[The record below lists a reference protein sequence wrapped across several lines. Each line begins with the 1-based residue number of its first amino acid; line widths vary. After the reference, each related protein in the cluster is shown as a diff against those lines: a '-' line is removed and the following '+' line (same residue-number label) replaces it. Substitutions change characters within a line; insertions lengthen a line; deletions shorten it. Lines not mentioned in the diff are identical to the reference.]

1 MTIPNL
7 ITAFRIILAPVFVIY
22 LINDRLNSALVI
34 FLICMISDGIDGM
47 VARLFN
53 QKSRLGAYLDPLAD
67 KTLLV
72 TAFVLL
78 GVRGYLPSW
87 LTVTAIAR
95 DVMILLGVLVFHL
108 NRLEIR
114 IRPSGVSKINTCFQF
129 ITLSVVLLK
138 GSVLLPAAV
147 YEALYY
153 ITAAL
158 TIISGLHYM
167 LYGLKAMGEGT
178 GNSVS
183 RAERTERR
191 GNPNRA

>member
-7 ITAFRIILAPVFVIY
+7 ITAFRIILVPVFVIY

-78 GVRGYLPSW
+78 GMRGYLPSW

-95 DVMILLGVLVFHL
+95 DVMILLGVMVFHL
-108 NRLEIR
+108 NRLELR
-114 IRPSGVSKINTCFQF
+114 IRPSAVSKINTCFQF

-138 GSVLLPAAV
+138 GCVLMPSAI
-147 YEALYY
+147 YDALYY

-158 TIISGLHYM
+158 TIISGLHYL
-167 LYGLKAMGEGT
+167 LYGLRAMGEGT
-178 GNSVS
+178 GNSVG
-183 RAERTERR
+183 RGERR
-191 GNPNRA
+191 EKAEGSK

>member
-22 LINDRLNSALVI
+22 LINDRLNSALVV
-34 FLICMISDGIDGM
+34 FLVCMISDGIDGM

-108 NRLEIR
+108 NRMEIR

-138 GSVLLPAAV
+138 GGVLLPAAV

-178 GNSVS
+178 GSNAG

-191 GNPNRA
+191 ENPNRA

>member
-7 ITAFRIILAPVFVIY
+7 ITAFRIILVPVFVIY
-22 LINDRLNSALVI
+22 LINDRLNAALVV
-34 FLICMISDGIDGM
+34 FVVCMVSDGIDGM

-78 GVRGYLPSW
+78 GVKGYLPSW

-108 NRLEIR
+108 NRLELR
-114 IRPSGVSKINTCFQF
+114 IRPSAVSKINTCFQF
-129 ITLSVVLLK
+129 ITLTMVLLK
-138 GSVLLPAAV
+138 GCVLLPPTVYAAF
-147 YEALYY
+147 YY
-153 ITAAL
+153 ITAGL

-167 LYGLKAMGEGT
+167 QYGLRAMGEGT
-178 GNSVS
+178 ANSVG
-183 RAERTERR
+183 RGERR
-191 GNPNRA
+191 EKAGESK

>member
-7 ITAFRIILAPVFVIY
+7 ITALRIILAPVFVIY
-22 LINDRLNSALVI
+22 LINDRLNAALVV

-67 KTLLV
+67 KILLV

-78 GVRGYLPSW
+78 AVRGYLPSW
-87 LTVTAIAR
+87 LTVAAIAR

-108 NRLEIR
+108 NRLEIK
-114 IRPSGVSKINTCFQF
+114 IRPSALSKINTCFQF
-129 ITLSVVLLK
+129 ITLFMVLFKGCVLFPSVI
-138 GSVLLPAAV
+138 

-153 ITAAL
+153 VTAAL
-158 TIISGLHYM
+158 TIGSGLHYM
-167 LYGLKAMGEGT
+167 YYGLRAMGEGT
-178 GNSVS
+178 GNNVG
-183 RAERTERR
+183 RGERR
-191 GNPNRA
+191 DKVEEPK

>member
-1 MTIPNL
+1 MTIPNV

-22 LINDRLNSALVI
+22 LINDRLNAALVI
-34 FLICMISDGIDGM
+34 FLICMISDGVDGM
-47 VARLFN
+47 IARLFN

-67 KTLLV
+67 KILLV

-78 GVRGYLPSW
+78 AVRGYLPSW

-108 NRLEIR
+108 NRLELR
-114 IRPSGVSKINTCFQF
+114 IRPSAVSKINTCFQF
-129 ITLSVVLLK
+129 ITLTMVLLK
-138 GSVLLPAAV
+138 GCVPIPSMV

-167 LYGLKAMGEGT
+167 QYGLRVMGEGT
-178 GNSVS
+178 GNSIG
-183 RAERTERR
+183 RGERR
-191 GNPNRA
+191 ERPEGPK

>member
-7 ITAFRIILAPVFVIY
+7 ITAFRIILVPVFVIY
-22 LINDRLNSALVI
+22 LINDRLNSALLV
-34 FLICMISDGIDGM
+34 FLICMVSDGIDGM
-47 VARLFN
+47 VARVFN

-95 DVMILLGVLVFHL
+95 DVMILLGVLVIHL
-108 NRLEIR
+108 NRLELK

-129 ITLSVVLLK
+129 LTLSIVLLK
-138 GSVLLPAAV
+138 GCVLLPSLLYDAF
-147 YEALYY
+147 YY

-158 TIISGLHYM
+158 TIGSGLHYM
-167 LYGLKAMGEGT
+167 QFGLRIMGEGT
-178 GNSVS
+178 GNASG
-183 RAERTERR
+183 RGEEREKREESK
-191 GNPNRA
+191 

>member
-7 ITAFRIILAPVFVIY
+7 ITALRIILAPVFVIY
-22 LINDRLNSALVI
+22 LINDRLNAALVV

-67 KTLLV
+67 KILLV

-78 GVRGYLPSW
+78 AVRGYLPSW
-87 LTVTAIAR
+87 LTVAAIAR

-108 NRLEIR
+108 NRLEIK
-114 IRPSGVSKINTCFQF
+114 IRPSALSKINTCFQF
-129 ITLSVVLLK
+129 ITLSMVLFK
-138 GSVLLPAAV
+138 GCVLFPSVI

-153 ITAAL
+153 VTAAL
-158 TIISGLHYM
+158 TIGSGLHYM
-167 LYGLKAMGEGT
+167 QYGLKTMGEGA
-178 GNSVS
+178 GNSVG
-183 RAERTERR
+183 RGERR
-191 GNPNRA
+191 E

>member
-22 LINDRLNSALVI
+22 LINDRLNSALVV

-78 GVRGYLPSW
+78 AVRGYLPSW

-95 DVMILLGVLVFHL
+95 DVMILLGVLVIHL
-108 NRLEIR
+108 NRLEIK
-114 IRPSGVSKINTCFQF
+114 IRPSIVSKINTCLQF

-138 GSVLLPAAV
+138 GYVLFPPVV
-147 YEALYY
+147 YDSLYY
-153 ITAAL
+153 VTAAF
-158 TIISGLHYM
+158 TISSGLHYM
-167 LYGLKAMGEGT
+167 QFGLRIMGEGT
-178 GNSVS
+178 GSSSGRGERGEKTGRPNS
-183 RAERTERR
+183 A
-191 GNPNRA
+191 

>member
-22 LINDRLNSALVI
+22 LINDRLNSALVV
-34 FLICMISDGIDGM
+34 FLVCMISDGIDGM

-108 NRLEIR
+108 NRLELR
-114 IRPSGVSKINTCFQF
+114 IRPSAVSKINTCFQF
-129 ITLSVVLLK
+129 ITLSAVLLK
-138 GSVLLPAAV
+138 GCVVMPAAI

-153 ITAAL
+153 TTAAL
-158 TIISGLHYM
+158 TITSGLHYM
-167 LYGLKAMGEGT
+167 LYGLRAMGEGT
-178 GNSVS
+178 GNSMG
-183 RAERTERR
+183 RGERPEKA
-191 GNPNRA
+191 GEPK

>member
-7 ITAFRIILAPVFVIY
+7 ITALRIILAPVFVIY
-22 LINDRLNSALVI
+22 LINDRLNAALVV

-78 GVRGYLPSW
+78 AVRGYLPSW
-87 LTVTAIAR
+87 LTVAAIAR

-108 NRLEIR
+108 NRMEIK
-114 IRPSGVSKINTCFQF
+114 IRPSAVSKINTCFQF
-129 ITLSVVLLK
+129 ITLSMVLLK
-138 GSVLLPAAV
+138 GCILFPSVI
-147 YEALYY
+147 YDALYY
-153 ITAAL
+153 VTAAL
-158 TIISGLHYM
+158 TIGSGLHYM

-178 GNSVS
+178 GNSVG
-183 RAERTERR
+183 RGERR
-191 GNPNRA
+191 EKAEASK

>member
-7 ITAFRIILAPVFVIY
+7 ITAFRIILVPVFVIY
-22 LINDRLNSALVI
+22 LINDRLNAALLV
-34 FLICMISDGIDGM
+34 FLVCMVSDGIDGM

-87 LTVTAIAR
+87 FTVTAIAR
-95 DVMILLGVLVFHL
+95 DVMILLGVVVIHL
-108 NRLEIR
+108 NRLELK
-114 IRPSGVSKINTCFQF
+114 IRPSAVSKINTCLQF
-129 ITLSVVLLK
+129 ITLSVVLFK
-138 GSVLLPAAV
+138 GYILLPSVV
-147 YEALYY
+147 YQILYY

-158 TIISGLHYM
+158 TIASGLHYM
-167 LYGLKAMGEGT
+167 QYGLKIMGEGNST
-178 GNSVS
+178 G
-183 RAERTERR
+183 R
-191 GNPNRA
+191 GGMGEKSGTTK

>member
-22 LINDRLNSALVI
+22 LINDRLTSALIV
-34 FLICMISDGIDGM
+34 FLVCMISDGIDGM

-108 NRLEIR
+108 NRLEIK
-114 IRPSGVSKINTCFQF
+114 IRPSAVSKINTCFQF
-129 ITLSVVLLK
+129 ITLTMVLLK
-138 GSVLLPAAV
+138 GCVLLPAAI
-147 YEALYY
+147 YDALYY

-167 LYGLKAMGEGT
+167 QYGLRVMGEGT
-178 GNSVS
+178 GSNAG
-183 RAERTERR
+183 RGERKEKAEESK
-191 GNPNRA
+191 

>member
-1 MTIPNL
+1 MTIPNV
-7 ITAFRIILAPVFVIY
+7 ITAFRIILTPLFVIY
-22 LINDRLNSALVI
+22 LINDRLNYALVI

-78 GVRGYLPSW
+78 GMRGYLPTW

-95 DVMILLGVLVFHL
+95 DVMILLGVMVFHL

-114 IRPSGVSKINTCFQF
+114 IRQSAVSKINTCFQF

-138 GSVLLPAAV
+138 GFVLLPSAI

-167 LYGLKAMGEGT
+167 QYGLRTMGEGT
-178 GNSVS
+178 GNSVG
-183 RAERTERR
+183 RGERR
-191 GNPNRA
+191 EKREESK

>member
-114 IRPSGVSKINTCFQF
+114 IRPSAVSKINTCFQF
-129 ITLSVVLLK
+129 ITLSMVLLK
-138 GSVLLPAAV
+138 GFVLLPSAI

-167 LYGLKAMGEGT
+167 QYGLRTMGEGT
-178 GNSVS
+178 GNNVG
-183 RAERTERR
+183 RGERR
-191 GNPNRA
+191 EKREESK

>member
-7 ITAFRIILAPVFVIY
+7 ITACRIILAPVFVIY
-22 LINDRLNSALVI
+22 LINDRLSSALVV
-34 FLICMISDGIDGM
+34 FLICMISDGVDGL

-67 KTLLV
+67 KILLV
-72 TAFVLL
+72 TAFILL

-108 NRLEIR
+108 NRMELR
-114 IRPSGVSKINTCFQF
+114 VRPSAVSKINTCFQF

-138 GSVLLPAAV
+138 GYVLLPSAV
-147 YEALYY
+147 YQTLYY
-153 ITAAL
+153 TTAGL
-158 TIISGLHYM
+158 TITSGLHYM
-167 LYGLKAMGEGT
+167 QYGLRTMGEGT
-178 GNSVS
+178 GNNAD
-183 RAERTERR
+183 RGKPEEKAEQ
-191 GNPNRA
+191 PK

>member
-7 ITAFRIILAPVFVIY
+7 ITAFRIILVPVFVIY

-34 FLICMISDGIDGM
+34 FLICMVSDGIDGM

-72 TAFVLL
+72 TAFLLL

-87 LTVTAIAR
+87 FTVTAIAR

-114 IRPSGVSKINTCFQF
+114 IRPSIVSKINTCFQF
-129 ITLSVVLLK
+129 ITLSIVLLK
-138 GSVLLPAAV
+138 GLVLLPSAI

-167 LYGLKAMGEGT
+167 QYGLRAMGEGT
-178 GNSVS
+178 GNNVN
-183 RAERTERR
+183 RGERSEKGRESK
-191 GNPNRA
+191 

>member
-7 ITAFRIILAPVFVIY
+7 ITALRIILAPVFVIY
-22 LINDRLNSALVI
+22 LINDRLNAALVV

-53 QKSRLGAYLDPLAD
+53 QKSRLGSYLDPLAD

-78 GVRGYLPSW
+78 AVRGYLPSW
-87 LTVTAIAR
+87 LTVAAIAR

-108 NRLEIR
+108 NRLEIK
-114 IRPSGVSKINTCFQF
+114 IRPSAVSKINTCFQF
-129 ITLSVVLLK
+129 ITLSMVLLK
-138 GSVLLPAAV
+138 GCILLPSVV

-153 ITAAL
+153 VTAVF
-158 TIISGLHYM
+158 TIGSGLHYM
-167 LYGLKAMGEGT
+167 QYGLRAMGEGT
-178 GNSVS
+178 GNSAG
-183 RAERTERR
+183 RGERQE
-191 GNPNRA
+191 

>member
-1 MTIPNL
+1 MTIPNV

-22 LINDRLNSALVI
+22 LINDRLNAALVV
-34 FLICMISDGIDGM
+34 FLVCMVSDGIDGM
-47 VARLFN
+47 VARVFN

-108 NRLEIR
+108 NRMEIR
-114 IRPSGVSKINTCFQF
+114 IRPSAVSKINTCFQF
-129 ITLSVVLLK
+129 ITLSTVLLK
-138 GSVLLPAAV
+138 GSVLFPTV
-147 YEALYY
+147 IYEALYY

-158 TIISGLHYM
+158 TISSGLHYM
-167 LYGLKAMGEGT
+167 LYGLRAMGEGSGNGGGRRET
-178 GNSVS
+178 GEKPQQ
-183 RAERTERR
+183 AK
-191 GNPNRA
+191 

>member
-1 MTIPNL
+1 MTIPNV
-7 ITAFRIILAPVFVIY
+7 ITAFRIILTPVFVIY
-22 LINDRLNSALVI
+22 LINDRLNYALVV
-34 FLICMISDGIDGM
+34 FLICVISDGIDGM

-87 LTVTAIAR
+87 LTVTVIAR

-108 NRLEIR
+108 NRLELR
-114 IRPSGVSKINTCFQF
+114 IRPSAVSKINTCFQF
-129 ITLSVVLLK
+129 ITLTLVLLK
-138 GSVLLPAAV
+138 GCVLIPPAV
-147 YEALYY
+147 HDALYY

-158 TIISGLHYM
+158 TIVSGLHYM
-167 LYGLKAMGEGT
+167 QYGLKAMGEGT

-183 RAERTERR
+183 RGERR
-191 GNPNRA
+191 EKPESK

>member
-1 MTIPNL
+1 MTIPNV
-7 ITAFRIILAPVFVIY
+7 ITAFRIILTPLFVIY
-22 LINDRLNSALVI
+22 LINDRLNYALVI

-87 LTVTAIAR
+87 LTVTVIAR
-95 DVMILLGVLVFHL
+95 DVMILLGVMVFHL
-108 NRLEIR
+108 NRLELR
-114 IRPSGVSKINTCFQF
+114 IRPSVVSKINTCFQF
-129 ITLSVVLLK
+129 MTLTLVLLK
-138 GSVLLPAAV
+138 GCVLIPSAV
-147 YEALYY
+147 HETFYY

-158 TIISGLHYM
+158 TITSGLHYM
-167 LYGLKAMGEGT
+167 QYGLKAMGEGT
-178 GNSVS
+178 GNSVG
-183 RAERTERR
+183 RGERR
-191 GNPNRA
+191 EKPESK

>member
-34 FLICMISDGIDGM
+34 FLICMVSDGIDGM
-47 VARLFN
+47 VARVFN

-108 NRLEIR
+108 NRLEVR
-114 IRPSGVSKINTCFQF
+114 IRPSAVSKINTCFQF

-138 GSVLLPAAV
+138 GCVLFPSAI

-167 LYGLKAMGEGT
+167 QYGLRTMGEGT
-178 GNSVS
+178 GNNVG
-183 RAERTERR
+183 R
-191 GNPNRA
+191 GEQREKREESK

>member
-22 LINDRLNSALVI
+22 LINDRLNAALVV

-78 GVRGYLPSW
+78 AMRGYLPS
-87 LTVTAIAR
+87 
-95 DVMILLGVLVFHL
+95 
-108 NRLEIR
+108 
-114 IRPSGVSKINTCFQF
+114 
-129 ITLSVVLLK
+129 
-138 GSVLLPAAV
+138 
-147 YEALYY
+147 
-153 ITAAL
+153 
-158 TIISGLHYM
+158 
-167 LYGLKAMGEGT
+167 
-178 GNSVS
+178 
-183 RAERTERR
+183 
-191 GNPNRA
+191 

>member
-34 FLICMISDGIDGM
+34 FLICMVSDGIDGM

-114 IRPSGVSKINTCFQF
+114 IRPSVVSKINTCFQF
-129 ITLSVVLLK
+129 ITLSMVLLK
-138 GSVLLPAAV
+138 GFVLLPSAI

-167 LYGLKAMGEGT
+167 QYGLRTMGEGT
-178 GNSVS
+178 GNNVG
-183 RAERTERR
+183 RGERR
-191 GNPNRA
+191 EKREESK

>member
-72 TAFVLL
+72 AAFVLL
-78 GVRGYLPSW
+78 GMRGYLPSW

-114 IRPSGVSKINTCFQF
+114 IRPSAVSKINTCFQF
-129 ITLSVVLLK
+129 ITLSMVLLK
-138 GSVLLPAAV
+138 GFVLLPSSI

-167 LYGLKAMGEGT
+167 QYGLRTMGEGT
-178 GNSVS
+178 GNNVG
-183 RAERTERR
+183 RGERR
-191 GNPNRA
+191 EKREESK

>member
-7 ITAFRIILAPVFVIY
+7 ITAFRIILVPVFVIY
-22 LINDRLNSALVI
+22 LINDQLNSALIV

-47 VARLFN
+47 VARVFN

-95 DVMILLGVLVFHL
+95 DVIILLGVLVIHL
-108 NRLEIR
+108 NRLELK
-114 IRPSGVSKINTCFQF
+114 IRPSAVSKINTCFQF
-129 ITLSVVLLK
+129 ITLSIVLLK
-138 GSVLLPAAV
+138 GCVLFPSLV
-147 YEALYY
+147 YDAFYY
-153 ITAAL
+153 TTAAF
-158 TIISGLHYM
+158 TIGSGLHYM
-167 LYGLKAMGEGT
+167 QFGLRIMGEGT
-178 GNSVS
+178 GNASG
-183 RAERTERR
+183 R
-191 GNPNRA
+191 GEGQEKREEPK